1 MRSVAVASFLYD
13 PINLIT
19 VDAQIA
25 PYVVSEQD
33 LLVEHLKYV
42 GAGDILLLDRGYPS
56 MSLFYRLAALG
67 VDFCVRMKED
77 SWKAVKAFRAS
88 GERDAM
94 IEITLPAKDAHLLE
108 DYPQMAGRKLQLRLV
123 RVELEGGV
131 TEILCTSLVDDGK
144 FLYEDF
150 KDLYHC
156 RWNVEESFKLFKSR
170 LEIENFS
177 GKTAHAVKQDFY
189 AKVFMM
195 SLCALLAFPIEERVR
210 KESEDAK
217 RKHPRKINRTFV
229 LGTIKDIVV
238 NIFIRNTIEKALT
251 AFDDIVSKT
260 TEIIRP
266 DRAVPRQHRH
276 KRSYSMNYK
285 RC

>member
-1 MRSVAVASFLYD
+1 
-13 PINLIT
+13 
-19 VDAQIA
+19 
-25 PYVVSEQD
+25 
-33 LLVEHLKYV
+33 
-42 GAGDILLLDRGYPS
+42 
-56 MSLFYRLAALG
+56 
-67 VDFCVRMKED
+67 
-77 SWKAVKAFRAS
+77 
-88 GERDAM
+88 
-94 IEITLPAKDAHLLE
+94 
-108 DYPQMAGRKLQLRLV
+108 MAGHKLQLRLV
-123 RVELEGGV
+123 RTRLDNGA
-131 TEILCTSLVDDGK
+131 TEILCTSLVDGGT

-195 SLCALLAFPIEERVR
+195 SLRALLAFPIEERVR

-217 RKHPRKINRTFV
+217 RKHPREINRTFI
-229 LGTIKDIVV
+229 LGTMKDIVV
-238 NIFIRNTIEKALT
+238 NIFIRNNIEKALT

-266 DRAVPRQHRH
+266 DRAVPCQHRT
-276 KRSYSMNYK
+276 
-285 RC
+285 